1 MSRPMEEREKSV
13 VEDAEG
19 PDVRARIIAAAAELI
34 SSGGPDAATTRA
46 VATAAGVQAP
56 TLYRL
61 FGDKRGLLAA
71 VIEHVFRSYVSKK
84 SARAPHPDPL
94 QDFREGWDMHVA
106 FGLGHP
112 GLFAIMSADPRPA
125 GPSSAISEGNEVL
138 RRRIRNIALAGR
150 LRVSEERALGL
161 VSAMGMGAVLTLLHQ
176 PEGQRD
182 PGLAEAARE
191 AVVAAITSEEA
202 ARPKNTEVRAMA
214 AALRA
219 SLNRISVLTPGESA
233 LLSEL
238 LERIADAK

>member
-1 MSRPMEEREKSV
+1 MTDREKV
-13 VEDAEG
+13 TADDAEG
-19 PDVRARIIAAAAELI
+19 SDVRLRIIEAAAELI
-34 SSGGPDAATTRA
+34 ASGGPEAATTRA

-71 VIEHVFRSYVSKK
+71 VVEHAMRRYVAEK
-84 SARAPHPDPL
+84 STRKPHPDPL
-94 QDFREGWDMHVA
+94 QDFRNGWDMHVA
-106 FGLGHP
+106 FGLSHP
-112 GLFAIMSADPRPA
+112 GLFAIMSSDPQLSTHTSVI
-125 GPSSAISEGNEVL
+125 GDGEDVL

-161 VSAMGMGAVLTLLHQ
+161 VTSMGTGAVLTLLSQ

-182 PGLAEAARE
+182 PGLADAVREAA
-191 AVVAAITSEEA
+191 VAAITSESA
-202 ARPKNTEVRAMA
+202 TPANADVRAVA

-219 SLNRISVLTPGESA
+219 SIGRLGVLSRGESL

-238 LERIADAK
+238 LERIANAEK